1 MQENRVQNF
10 IVKNVC
16 VKKFTKNCQRILVLK
31 IFVLK
36 IQKILSKNF
45 SVKNISVKNSKNIVK
60 EF

>member
-36 IQKILSKNF
+36 IQKILVLKNNPPEFLSKNCL
-45 SVKNISVKNSKNIVK
+45 SKIV
-60 EF
+60 